1 MVYYVLHAS
10 VQAVLYVEECLPEDE
25 PLGSKHLEDIINW
38 NINLENVH
46 FVSLYCIIFWLIYTF
61 LILAPT

>member
-25 PLGSKHLEDIINW
+25 PLGSKHLEDIIN
-38 NINLENVH
+38 
-46 FVSLYCIIFWLIYTF
+46 
-61 LILAPT
+61 